1 MKMKDPLAYKF
12 NSEKDENC
20 REINSSDTSDKNEE
34 EKGEKAVWKAYA
46 ESKGT
51 KVVTMI
57 KEYMRGCIEA
67 DGFTVPEAEEAP
79 EKVEEK

>member
-1 MKMKDPLAYKF
+1 MAYRYDPKYNHCQMKYRK
-12 NSEKDENC
+12 EKVETLSVDLP
-20 REINSSDTSDKNEE
+20 
-34 EKGEKAVWKAYA
+34 KGEKAVWKAYA

-79 EKVEEK
+79 EEVEEK

>member
-1 MKMKDPLAYKF
+1 MAYKYYPKY
-12 NSEKDENC
+12 NHCQMKYRREKIETLSVDLP
-20 REINSSDTSDKNEE
+20 
-34 EKGEKAVWKAYA
+34 KGEKAVWKAYA

-51 KVVTMI
+51 KIVTMI